1 MGYKQFKERVFRSG
15 MEPALR
21 RTAWKFL
28 LGVFP
33 PDSSFADRQR
43 LLADKRQQYLGLK
56 QQWTSITD
64 QQAARCVLLVACG
77 AEQQQCALHTSIAWQ
92 RKGSLAAGCHAVWE
106 AMVTAGAGHGCMQGV
121 ELLQASC
128 GSTCSAVQH
137 DQHSRHSCLLGST
150 CSCQQTASDVL

>member
-1 MGYKQFKERVFRSG
+1 MGCKQFRERVFRSG

-43 LLADKRQQYLGLK
+43 LLAKKRQQYLGLK

-64 QQAARCVLLVACG
+64 QQAARFVLLVLPVVLSSSTVPCTRKRRCKACFP
-77 AEQQQCALHTSIAWQ
+77 
-92 RKGSLAAGCHAVWE
+92 
-106 AMVTAGAGHGCMQGV
+106 
-121 ELLQASC
+121 
-128 GSTCSAVQH
+128 
-137 DQHSRHSCLLGST
+137 
-150 CSCQQTASDVL
+150 TASRAQRQHLRHQARETSSCRCLWLSCRASAACSGR